1 MYFVYILKSLTH
13 NRHYI
18 GSTGD
23 LRNRL
28 NYHNSGR
35 VKSTKAYRPWEI
47 IYTENF
53 NTKSEALKREK
64 KIKSF
69 KGGEAFKKLIN
80 SN

>member
-13 NRHYI
+13 NRYYT

-23 LRNRL
+23 LKNRL

-35 VKSTKAYRPWEI
+35 VKSTKAYKPWEI

-53 NTKSEALKREK
+53 NMKSEALKREK
-64 KIKSF
+64 NIKSF